1 MNPTQAC
8 SPTPHPSGIA
18 KELKT
23 PDLLLYFPCHAILS
37 RSYCSTHDM
46 VDYVDLYVEHQ
57 RLESL
62 GFELKGF
69 EWFAHGSSGVGL
81 DTSVWGREDF

>member
-1 MNPTQAC
+1 
-8 SPTPHPSGIA
+8 
-18 KELKT
+18 
-23 PDLLLYFPCHAILS
+23 
-37 RSYCSTHDM
+37 M
-46 VDYVDLYVEHQ
+46 VDYIDLYVEHQ

-81 DTSVWGREDF
+81 DTSVWGREVSEFCTP